1 MRDLAIQLKDWRLSK
16 GLSTVQL
23 ARLSGIPRP
32 NLAALEQGK
41 RECTLKTLRYLAAAL
56 GISPGIFLDE
66 SPPPS
71 VTLNRHERDS
81 VIRYLFN
88 LTDIADPKILHAA
101 KILAPLLKPTLQMLG
116 KRLRIRGKR
125 GNRASSWEARVVFG
139 DDTFKELINRSNK
152 FAAGSN

>member
-1 MRDLAIQLKDWRLSK
+1 MKDFAIQLKDWRLSR

-23 ARLSGIPRP
+23 SRISGIPRP
-32 NLAALEQGK
+32 NLVALEQGK
-41 RECTLKTLRYLAAAL
+41 RECTLKTLRHLAAAL
-56 GISPGIFLDE
+56 GISLGTFLDK

-71 VTLNRHERDS
+71 VTLNRYERDAI
-81 VIRYLFN
+81 IRYLFN
-88 LTDIADPKILHAA
+88 LADTSDPKILHAA

-139 DDTFKELINRSNK
+139 DDTF
-152 FAAGSN
+152 